1 MDDDSERIRS
11 MLVERSRR
19 ISVAGVVD
27 AVSDATNGPRTTR
40 PTWLGSL
47 RAARAAVSVMLVA
60 AFALALV
67 AVTLTARG
75 RTEVG
80 SATPVGLYQSEDPVG
95 EGPVGASVCVAVRL
109 TDDAFRTGN
118 LTLWWWMVG
127 PKGCRTSNSG
137 VVSGPAKIA
146 AVPLS
151 GSLGLPAR
159 VGYRVD
165 YDLQLIP
172 DGSETLTFTLDV
184 QGSPSG
190 AKAIL
195 ARKGSASSGSAVQ
208 FAAVP
213 DISVDEPGS
222 EPPPTPRHP

>member
-1 MDDDSERIRS
+1 
-11 MLVERSRR
+11 MLIERSRR
-19 ISVAGVVD
+19 TSVADVVD
-27 AVSDATNGPRTTR
+27 AVSDATKGPRRTR

-47 RAARAAVSVMLVA
+47 RAVRAAVSLTVVA
-60 AFALALV
+60 GFALAML

-75 RTEVG
+75 RAEVG
-80 SATPVGLYQSEDPVG
+80 SAPPVGLYQSEGPVG

-127 PKGCRTSNSG
+127 PKGCPTSNSG
-137 VVSGPAKIA
+137 VVSGPARIA
-146 AVPLS
+146 PVLLS
-151 GSLGLPAR
+151 ASSDLPAR

-184 QGSPSG
+184 QGSAPG
-190 AKAIL
+190 GEKIL
-195 ARKGSASSGSAVQ
+195 ARKGAASSGSEVQFEAVQ
-208 FAAVP
+208 

-222 EPPPTPRHP
+222 KPPPTPRLP